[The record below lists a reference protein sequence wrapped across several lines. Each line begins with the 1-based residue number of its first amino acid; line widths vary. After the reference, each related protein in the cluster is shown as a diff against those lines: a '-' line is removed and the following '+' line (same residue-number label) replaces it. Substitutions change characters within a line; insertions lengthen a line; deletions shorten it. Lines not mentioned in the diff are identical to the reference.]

1 VKKKNTQDVSASVHQ
16 RLLNK
21 ARESGRPFDELFQYF
36 SMERFLYRLSKTPHV
51 QKFVLK
57 GALMFTAWNIQA
69 TRTTKDID
77 FLGKLENSVEAM
89 TAIMRDT
96 CNQTVEPDGMSF
108 DPDSVTCNLIIEDAV
123 YEGIRVFVRG
133 ELGKSRVVLQLDV
146 GFGDV
151 VFPSELDVKYPT
163 ILDFPAPTLKGY
175 TQESMIAEK
184 FQAMIKLGELNSRM
198 KDFYDIWLLSKQ
210 FDFNGHVL
218 AEAITKT
225 FKIRRTEIP
234 AQPSVFKKSF
244 SEDQTRETQWRAF
257 LRKTVLASTPLSFY
271 EVMTEIKTF
280 LVPVSSAIV
289 GQKSFQKKWKAP
301 GPWK

>member
-1 VKKKNTQDVSASVHQ
+1 VIKKNTQDISASVHQ

-21 ARESGRPFDELFQYF
+21 ARESGRPFNELFQYF
-36 SMERFLYRLSKTPHV
+36 SMERFIYRLSKTPHV

-77 FLGKLENSVEAM
+77 FLGKLENSVDTM
-89 TAIMRDT
+89 VSIMRDT

-108 DPDSVTCNLIIEDAV
+108 DPDSVTCNPIIEDAI
-123 YEGIRVFVRG
+123 YEGIRVFIRG
-133 ELGKSRVVLQLDV
+133 NLGKSRIVLQLDV

-175 TQESMIAEK
+175 SQESMIAEK

-210 FDFNGHVL
+210 FDFNGHIL

-244 SEDQTRETQWRAF
+244 SEDQARDTQWRAF
-257 LRKTVLASTPLSFY
+257 LRKTVSASTSHSFY
-271 EVMTEIKTF
+271 EVMIDIKSF

-289 GQKSFQKKWKAP
+289 SQESFKKTWKAP